1 MEKTTEI
8 WSGVFWDKRLSLE
21 SLYIIVYLLSQD
33 DEYDFTI
40 DSLCKELNAKRHE
53 IVKAVRQLK
62 KYGYI
67 QDYNGGHIIHEIPQI
82 TNPKFSR
89 NPELFKNIR

>member
-1 MEKTTEI
+1 MGKTTEI

-40 DSLCKELNAKRHE
+40 DSLCQELNAKRYE

-67 QDYNGGHIIHEIPQI
+67 QDYNGGHIVHEIPQI